1 MKIYTIPI
9 NIDFKANSIE
19 DAYKQLH
26 ELLKN
31 HNELWQSGYSW
42 FDKSNHDVIDEAK
55 VNQIK
60 EEFVGLTEVEQ

>member
-1 MKIYTIPI
+1 MKTYTIPI

-42 FDKSNHDVIDEAK
+42 FDKSNQVVIDELN

-60 EEFVGLTEVEQ
+60 EEFVGLTKPE